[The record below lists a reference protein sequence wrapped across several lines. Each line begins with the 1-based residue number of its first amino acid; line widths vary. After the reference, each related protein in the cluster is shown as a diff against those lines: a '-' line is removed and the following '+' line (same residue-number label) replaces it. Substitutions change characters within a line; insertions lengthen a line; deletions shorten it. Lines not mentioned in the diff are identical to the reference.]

1 MEFILI
7 ANGLTHRGEHS
18 YRLIHEVIGALDR
31 RGLKSQVY
39 AARSLHPEIIAEG
52 IAVPHFK
59 NSLYDNVGRIA
70 GLVVQNVKHWSRGGK
85 GFVSCPDEFLTWRSL
100 NRSFCR
106 DLSAL
111 PAEVRTPDH
120 LWVVTAICQNQI
132 SGLVEFMRGRPR
144 GTLPKVVCQLMF
156 PPNWTPWDGVAKH
169 ADEYYSEALR
179 RAAPLIGDKLFF
191 TTENESVAQIYRERF
206 GIETKILPVP
216 FARVR
221 PPPHTGKTVRL
232 GFFGYSKG
240 EKGFHLLPE
249 MVDLCRRAG
258 LNVEFDIQIQHSQWE
273 ATTVAAE
280 RKLRA
285 MPNVR
290 LIEGTLSSDDY
301 IKATDKADI
310 ILLPYDP
317 ILFGMRGSGL
327 FTESVAAGRPI
338 IASSG
343 TFAAESISRGEAQG
357 EIFAPHDSQQLFAAV
372 VRILPRI
379 PEISARATAQAKSF
393 ARRHDGDAYVD
404 ALLNL
409 VNGARECSHE
419 AKDERH

>member
-18 YRLIHEVIGALDR
+18 YRLIHEVIDALDR
-31 RGLKSQVY
+31 RGIKSQVY
-39 AARSLHPEIIAEG
+39 AARSLDSEIIAEG

-59 NSLYDNVGRIA
+59 HSLYDNVGRIA
-70 GLVVQNVKHWSRGGK
+70 GLVVQNVKHWARGGR

-100 NRSFCR
+100 NRSFRR
-106 DLSAL
+106 DLNAL
-111 PAEVRTPDH
+111 PADICTRDH
-120 LWVVTAICQNQI
+120 LFVITAICQNQI
-132 SGLVEFMRGRPR
+132 AGLVEFMRGRPR
-144 GTLPKVVCQLMF
+144 GSLPNVVCQLMF
-156 PPNWTPWDGVAKH
+156 PPNWTPWEGVAKH
-169 ADEYYSEALR
+169 ADVYYREALQR
-179 RAAPLIGDKLFF
+179 GAPLIGDNLFF

-221 PPPHTGKTVRL
+221 PAPRTGKTVRL

-249 MVDLCRRAG
+249 AADLCRHAG

-273 ATTVAAE
+273 NTTVAAE

-285 MPNVR
+285 MPNVCV
-290 LIEGTLSSDDY
+290 IEGTLSTDDY
-301 IKATDKADI
+301 IAATDKADI

-343 TFAAESISRGEAQG
+343 TFAAESIARGEAQG
-357 EIFAPHDSQQLFAAV
+357 EIFAPHDAQQLFAAI

-379 PEISARATAQAKSF
+379 PEIGARATAQAKSF

-404 ALLNL
+404 ALLDL
-409 VNGARECSHE
+409 LNGARKRSH
-419 AKDERH
+419 